1 MLSHKSLLDGGIYSS
16 HPLKIPH
23 VVELSTFTC
32 AIYVL
37 SRSLMV
43 VTPAFYLHVVYICSL
58 KVTHGG
64 NSRLLPTSGVYIC
77 SLRVTHGGKTPDFY
91 IYGKKNLSRSL
102 MVAKLPTFIDIHM
115 FSQGHSWWQNSRLL
129 YMVKKTILSRSLM
142 VAKLPTFIYG
152 KKKQFS
158 QGHSWWQNSRLSL
171 KVTHGGK
178 KLPTFIFGIYIY
190 MFSQNWYTTNEKEH
204 IAHHIKH
211 FEVSPK
217 KQGKLRTKFVRSFQK
232 HWKNHTKFIRNFF
245 EISNGHLF

>member
-1 MLSHKSLLDGGIYSS
+1 
-16 HPLKIPH
+16 
-23 VVELSTFTC
+23 
-32 AIYVL
+32 
-37 SRSLMV
+37 MV
-43 VTPAFYLHVVYICSL
+43 VTPDFYLQVVYICSL
-58 KVTHGG
+58 K
-64 NSRLLPTSGVYIC
+64 
-77 SLRVTHGGKTPDFY
+77 VTHGGKTPDFY
-91 IYGKKNLSRSL
+91 IYGKKISQGHSWWQNSRHIYIYIYVLSRSL

-115 FSQGHSWWQNSRLL
+115 FSQGHSWWQNYRLL
-129 YMVKKTILSRSLM
+129 YMV
-142 VAKLPTFIYG
+142 
-152 KKKQFS
+152 KKQFS
-158 QGHSWWQNSRLSL
+158 QGHSWWQNSRLIYICSL

-211 FEVSPK
+211 FQVSPK